1 LSEHGAQIVGKVTDT
16 GIGISTEEL
25 TRIFQ
30 EFYRSEAAKA
40 EVELGTGL
48 GLSIVDQIIKAY
60 HGSIQVD
67 STPGQGSTFTIIL
80 PSATPAENS

>member
-1 LSEHGAQIVGKVTDT
+1 MVSTVTDT

-30 EFYRSEAAKA
+30 EFYRSESARA

-48 GLSIVDQIIKAY
+48 GLSIVDQMLKA
-60 HGSIQVD
+60 HGGRIVVD
-67 STPGQGSTFTIIL
+67 SIPGEGTTFSVYLPVVTPERDG
-80 PSATPAENS
+80 